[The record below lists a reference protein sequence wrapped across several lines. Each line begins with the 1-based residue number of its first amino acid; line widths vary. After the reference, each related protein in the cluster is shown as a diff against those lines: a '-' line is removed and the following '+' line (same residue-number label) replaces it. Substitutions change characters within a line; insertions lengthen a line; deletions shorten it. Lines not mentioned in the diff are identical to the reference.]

1 MVQAALLDLELT
13 LEMEKVRNMEKLNE
27 NVPRASAGV
36 KMDYYRKL
44 AIITGVL
51 FIIYTGLDF
60 LSFLFTGSLTAP
72 NYLVSVSE
80 NAGLVGT
87 GALLLLIGG
96 ACASGIAI
104 SLYPVLK
111 KFNAGLALGA
121 VGFRIS
127 EGVLRFVAVCAYL
140 LLITLSQQ
148 FVKAGAP
155 DSSYFQTLGVLLYAG
170 NRWVGN
176 IASLLAFSIGSLLYN
191 IIFYR
196 TKLVPRWISIWGL
209 VASILCMVSTVLPLV
224 GLIAPFSTEQIL
236 IAIPMFPQEI
246 VLAVWLIVKG
256 FNPSVLAS
264 KSP

>member
-1 MVQAALLDLELT
+1 M
-13 LEMEKVRNMEKLNE
+13 N
-27 NVPRASAGV
+27 
-36 KMDYYRKL
+36 YFRKL
-44 AIITGVL
+44 AIIAGVL
-51 FIIYTGLDF
+51 WIIYTSVDI
-60 LSFLFTGSLTAP
+60 LSSLFTGSITST

-87 GALLLLIGG
+87 GALLLFIGG

-127 EGVLRFVAVCAYL
+127 EGVLRFVAVCGYL

-155 DSSYFQTLGVLLYAG
+155 DSSYFQTLGALVYAG

-176 IASLLAFSIGSLLYN
+176 LASLLAFTIGALLIY
-191 IIFYR
+191 IVFYR
-196 TKLVPRWISIWGL
+196 TKLVPRWLSGWGIVAAILGMLSCVL
-209 VASILCMVSTVLPLV
+209 VLV
-224 GLIAPFSTEQIL
+224 GLIAPFGTEQIA
-236 IAIPMFPQEI
+236 IAIPMLPQEY
-246 VLAVWLIVKG
+246 VLAAWLIVKG
-256 FNPSVLAS
+256 FNPSVIAS
-264 KSP
+264 KSPQMDS

>member
-1 MVQAALLDLELT
+1 M
-13 LEMEKVRNMEKLNE
+13 
-27 NVPRASAGV
+27 V
-36 KMDYYRKL
+36 KMNYFRKI
-44 AIITGVL
+44 AIVVGVL
-51 FIIYTGLDF
+51 FIIYTSVDI
-60 LSFLFTGSLTAP
+60 LSFLFLGPVTAT

-80 NAGLVGT
+80 NRGLVGT

-111 KFNAGLALGA
+111 KFNGGLALGA

-127 EGVLRFVAVCAYL
+127 EGVLSFVSVCFLL

-170 NRWVGN
+170 YRWVGN
-176 IASLLAFSIGSLLYN
+176 VGSLLAFSIGALLYY

-196 TKLVPRWISIWGL
+196 TKLVPRWISVWGL
-209 VASILCMVSTVLPLV
+209 VAAILGMLSCVLVLV
-224 GLIAPFSTEQIL
+224 GLIAPFDTEQVVMNL
-236 IAIPMFPQEI
+236 PMFPQEM

-256 FNPSVLAS
+256 FNPSVIAS
-264 KSP
+264 KSPQVDS

>member
-1 MVQAALLDLELT
+1 MELK
-13 LEMEKVRNMEKLNE
+13 LEMEKVRKIEKLNE
-27 NVPRASAGV
+27 SVPRASAGV

-44 AIITGVL
+44 AIIAGVL
-51 FIIYTGLDF
+51 WIIYTGFDV
-60 LSFLFTGSLTAP
+60 LSFLFLGPVTAP

-80 NAGLVGT
+80 NRGLVGT

-121 VGFRIS
+121 VGFRVS

-140 LLITLSQQ
+140 LIITLSQQ

-155 DSSYFQTLGVLLYAG
+155 DSSYFQTLGTLLYAG
-170 NRWVGN
+170 NRWLNN
-176 IASLLAFSIGSLLYN
+176 IGLLPFNIGALLHY

-196 TKLVPRWISIWGL
+196 TKLVPRWISGWGIVAAILGILSCVL
-209 VASILCMVSTVLPLV
+209 VLV
-224 GLIAPFSTEQIL
+224 GLITPFGTEQIVM
-236 IAIPMFPQEI
+236 AIPMLPQEI

-256 FNPSVLAS
+256 FNPSVIAS
-264 KSP
+264 ESPN

>member
-1 MVQAALLDLELT
+1 M
-13 LEMEKVRNMEKLNE
+13 N
-27 NVPRASAGV
+27 
-36 KMDYYRKL
+36 YFRKL
-44 AIITGVL
+44 AIIAGVL
-51 FIIYTGLDF
+51 WIIYTSLDF
-60 LSFLFTGSLTAP
+60 LSSLFTGSITST

-87 GALLLLIGG
+87 GALLLFIGG

-127 EGVLRFVAVCAYL
+127 EGVLRFVAVCGYL

-155 DSSYFQTLGVLLYAG
+155 DSSYFQTLGALVYAG

-176 IASLLAFSIGSLLYN
+176 VASLLAFTIGALLIY

-196 TKLVPRWISIWGL
+196 TKLVPRWLSGWGIVAAILGMLSCVL
-209 VASILCMVSTVLPLV
+209 VLV
-224 GLIAPFSTEQIL
+224 GLIAPFGTEQIA
-236 IAIPMFPQEI
+236 IAIPMLPQEI
-246 VLAVWLIVKG
+246 VLGAWLIVKG
-256 FNPSVLAS
+256 FNPAVIAS
-264 KSP
+264 KSAQVDS